1 MSGEPKSSAPFNSLA
16 WLLATCPD
24 STVRDGRKAAGYI
37 NQALELEPDRWT
49 IWDTRAAVSAEN
61 GDFKDAITWEE
72 RCLNRKDLSTEE
84 RHRATKRLELYRA
97 GKPYRE
103 EPN

>member
-24 STVRDGRKAAGYI
+24 STVRDGGKAAGYI
-37 NQALELEPDRWT
+37 DQALELEPDRWT

-72 RCLNRKDLSTEE
+72 RCLNRKDLSSFIA
-84 RHRATKRLELYRA
+84 RGSYIAKSQTKGGGGLGLVI
-97 GKPYRE
+97 
-103 EPN
+103 

>member
-24 STVRDGRKAAGYI
+24 STVRDGGKAAGYI

-49 IWDTRAAVSAEN
+49 IWDTRAAVSLRT
-61 GDFKDAITWEE
+61 AILRT
-72 RCLNRKDLSTEE
+72 LL
-84 RHRATKRLELYRA
+84 L
-97 GKPYRE
+97 GK
-103 EPN
+103 NAV